1 MNFGENLKNF
11 RKNSK
16 MSQEVLAEKVGV
28 SRQAVS
34 RWEVGEAYPEMSN
47 IVALCS
53 IFHCN
58 INDLINDN
66 IVDIESFDKET
77 QDSIV
82 KFKKEQQKRMKG
94 LSKAIYIITN
104 IVKTIIA
111 IPTVCMILLC
121 LIFPFVSNTFEI
133 NNNKIKIINKEI
145 DYRINGNI
153 INIDGTDHYVEHY
166 VETRTNIDEFIK
178 SHDNT
183 FYRISI
189 EYILICMT
197 ILSILTVLS
206 LHCLYKLYKNI
217 YNGNTPFTIEN
228 EKIVHKACLFVL
240 VEMVLQKITALI
252 YSIIAHLDLAI
263 DINIKDII
271 VILIGVSII
280 YIFKYGRMI
289 QADTK
294 AKIYD

>member
-104 IVKTIIA
+104 IVKIIIA

-153 INIDGTDHYVEHY
+153 INIDGTDHYVE
-166 VETRTNIDEFIK
+166 TRTNIDEFIK

-183 FYRISI
+183 FFRISI

>member
-47 IVALCS
+47 IVVLCS

-133 NNNKIKIINKEI
+133 NNNKIKIINNEI

-153 INIDGTDHYVEHY
+153 INIDGTDHYVE
-166 VETRTNIDEFIK
+166 TRTNIDEFIK

-183 FYRISI
+183 FFRISI

>member
-252 YSIIAHLDLAI
+252 YSIIAHFDLAI

-271 VILIGVSII
+271 VILIGISII

>member
-1 MNFGENLKNF
+1 MNFGENLKIL

-16 MSQEVLAEKVGV
+16 ISQEALADKVGV
-28 SRQAVS
+28 TRQAVS
-34 RWEVGEAYPEMSN
+34 RWEVGDAYPEMSN

-53 IFHCN
+53 IFHCS

-66 IVDIESFDKET
+66 IVDIDSFDNKTKEG
-77 QDSIV
+77 IV
-82 KFKKEQQKRMKG
+82 KFKKEQQKRMQG
-94 LSKAIYIITN
+94 ISKAIYIITN
-104 IVKTIIA
+104 IVKIIVA
-111 IPTVCMILLC
+111 IPTVCLMFAC
-121 LIFPFVSNTFEI
+121 LIFPFISKSFDITDNQ
-133 NNNKIKIINKEI
+133 IKILNTEM
-145 DYRINGNI
+145 DYS
-153 INIDGTDHYVEHY
+153 IDGNMVTIDGNSHYI
-166 VETRTNIDEFIK
+166 ETKTNIKEFIDN
-178 SHDNT
+178 HDNY
-183 FYRISI
+183 FFVISI
-189 EYILICMT
+189 EYILISIT

-217 YNGNTPFTIEN
+217 FNENTPFTIEN
-228 EKIVHKACLFVL
+228 EKLVHKACLFVL
-240 VEMVLQKITALI
+240 IEMVLQKITALI
-252 YSIIAHLDLAI
+252 YSSVAHLDLAI

>member
-153 INIDGTDHYVEHY
+153 INIDGTDHYVDHY

-183 FYRISI
+183 FFRISI

-206 LHCLYKLYKNI
+206 LHYLYKLYKNI

>member
-153 INIDGTDHYVEHY
+153 INIDGTDHYVE
-166 VETRTNIDEFIK
+166 TITNIDEFIK

-183 FYRISI
+183 FFRISI

>member
-104 IVKTIIA
+104 IVKTIIE

-153 INIDGTDHYVEHY
+153 INIDGTDHYVE
-166 VETRTNIDEFIK
+166 TRTNIDEFIK

-183 FYRISI
+183 FFRISI

>member
-183 FYRISI
+183 FFRISI

-271 VILIGVSII
+271 VILIGISII

>member
-153 INIDGTDHYVEHY
+153 INIDGTDHYVE
-166 VETRTNIDEFIK
+166 TITNIDEFIK

-183 FYRISI
+183 FFRISI

-240 VEMVLQKITALI
+240 VEMVLQKITSLI

>member
-1 MNFGENLKNF
+1 
-11 RKNSK
+11 
-16 MSQEVLAEKVGV
+16 
-28 SRQAVS
+28 
-34 RWEVGEAYPEMSN
+34 
-47 IVALCS
+47 
-53 IFHCN
+53 
-58 INDLINDN
+58 
-66 IVDIESFDKET
+66 
-77 QDSIV
+77 
-82 KFKKEQQKRMKG
+82 MKG

-153 INIDGTDHYVEHY
+153 INIDGTDHYVE
-166 VETRTNIDEFIK
+166 TRTNIDEFIK

-183 FYRISI
+183 FFRISI

-228 EKIVHKACLFVL
+228 ENIVHKACLFVL

>member
-66 IVDIESFDKET
+66 IVDMESFDKET

-145 DYRINGNI
+145 NYRINGNI
-153 INIDGTDHYVEHY
+153 INIDGTDHY

-183 FYRISI
+183 FFRISI

-206 LHCLYKLYKNI
+206 LHCLCKLYKNI

>member
-153 INIDGTDHYVEHY
+153 INIYGTDHY

-183 FYRISI
+183 FFRISI

>member
-11 RKNSK
+11 RKSKK

-58 INDLINDN
+58 INDLVNDN

-77 QDSIV
+77 QEDIV
-82 KFKKEQQKRMKG
+82 KFKKEQQKKMKG
-94 LSKAIYIITN
+94 ISKAIYIISN
-104 IVKTIIA
+104 IVKIVIL
-111 IPTVCMILLC
+111 IPTVCLILAC
-121 LIFPFVSNTFEI
+121 LIFPFISNTFEI
-133 NNNKIKIINKEI
+133 NNNKIKILNEEI
-145 DYRINGNI
+145 DYHINGNI
-153 INIDGTDHYVEHY
+153 INIDGDDHYVE
-166 VETRTNIDEFIK
+166 TKTNIEKFIK
-178 SHDNT
+178 THDNK
-183 FYRISI
+183 FFVISI
-189 EYILICMT
+189 EYILIC
-197 ILSILTVLS
+197 ISVFSSLTVLS

-228 EKIVHKACLFVL
+228 EKIVYKACMFVL
-240 VEMVLQKITALI
+240 IEMILQKITALI
-252 YSIIAHLDLAI
+252 YSCIAHLDLAI

-271 VILIGVSII
+271 VVLIGVSII

>member
-82 KFKKEQQKRMKG
+82 KFKKEQQMKMKG

-153 INIDGTDHYVEHY
+153 INIDGTDHYVE
-166 VETRTNIDEFIK
+166 TRTNIDEFIK

-183 FYRISI
+183 FFRISI